1 MIDQK
6 TIEGLEWI
14 TPPKNQGQHVTVS
27 YANDGITVFQ
37 RTTYKGISPWASA
50 RGARRT
56 IYLCADID
64 SIWDNPEEWPGE
76 EWEYEPWNREPI
88 VPEFL
93 WKEVVQ

>member
-6 TIEGLEWI
+6 TIERFEWI
-14 TPPKNQGQHVTVS
+14 TPPENQGQHVTVS

-37 RTTYKGISPWASA
+37 RRVEVSVTGWRIM
-50 RGARRT
+50 
-56 IYLCADID
+56 YLCAEID
-64 SIWDNPEEWPGE
+64 SIWEHSA

-93 WKEVVQ
+93 WKEVSQ